1 MRRQLFGIVILSG
14 ALTCLSACSTN
25 HLGWTGKNVVRGA
38 FDAVLGFPAAT
49 VVTGAGNAFAASSER
64 EHERNVDELNDA
76 YSEFLR
82 SRAEHPG
89 VAENDEIPV
98 IVEPARF

>member
-1 MRRQLFGIVILSG
+1 MRRHQFGIVLLLG
-14 ALTCLSACSTN
+14 ALISLSACSTN
-25 HLGWTGKNVVRGA
+25 QLGWTGKNVVRGA

-64 EHERNVDELNDA
+64 EHERNVDELSDA

-82 SRAEHPG
+82 SRNDHPE
-89 VAENDEIPV
+89 ATDNLELPV